1 MLKMM
6 EPKPTGT
13 PMTARAA
20 VQAAILAVAPEAEED
35 LALLTPDDSL
45 REMLDLDSLDF
56 LAVME
61 HVARLTG
68 ISVPE
73 TDYLEV
79 DSLASFERYLARR
92 MG

>member
-1 MLKMM
+1 MS
-6 EPKPTGT
+6 
-13 PMTARAA
+13 ARAA

-61 HVARLTG
+61 HVAQLTG
-68 ISVPE
+68 VSVPE
-73 TDYLEV
+73 SDYADV
-79 DSLASFERYLARR
+79 DSLAGFERYLAHR
-92 MG
+92 ME

>member
-1 MLKMM
+1 MTQMKS
-6 EPKPTGT
+6 T
-13 PMTARAA
+13 PAPMSAHAA

-56 LAVME
+56 LAVLE
-61 HVARLTG
+61 HVAKLTG
-68 ISVPE
+68 VSVPE
-73 TDYLEV
+73 SDYLEV
-79 DSLASFERYLARR
+79 DSLAGFERYLARR